1 MFVQDLQ
8 GCCPHYPPKDFRMV
22 ETAKNV
28 LLAIVEKYTV
38 SWSPGFYSPGS
49 IFTVGSLLSICN
61 FS

>member
-1 MFVQDLQ
+1 
-8 GCCPHYPPKDFRMV
+8 MV